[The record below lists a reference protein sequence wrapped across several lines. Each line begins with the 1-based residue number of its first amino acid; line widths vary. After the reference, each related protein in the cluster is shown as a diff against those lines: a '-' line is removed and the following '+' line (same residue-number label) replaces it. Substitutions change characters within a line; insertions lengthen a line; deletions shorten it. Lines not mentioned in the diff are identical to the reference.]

1 MERNAETGRTT
12 NLETWRDRKIN
23 KMLVNKKERCRK
35 RGREIGM
42 KREQDR
48 DREGEN

>member
-42 KREQDR
+42 RIGEKRAR
-48 DREGEN
+48 